1 MLELAS
7 IPLSVK
13 SPITLAEEYK
23 KHILITFMQH
33 AKSFNKGQLTGNQ
46 VVGVQ
51 VRRKNIDEQI
61 SARTPIKFAS
71 VQVEIPN
78 LIESNPIT

>member
-1 MLELAS
+1 
-7 IPLSVK
+7 
-13 SPITLAEEYK
+13 
-23 KHILITFMQH
+23 MQH

-61 SARTPIKFAS
+61 SARTPIKLAS

>member
-23 KHILITFMQH
+23 KHILVTFMQH
-33 AKSFNKGQLTGNQ
+33 EKSFNKGQLTGNQ

-51 VRRKNIDEQI
+51 VRRKNVYEQI
-61 SARTPIKFAS
+61 NARTPIKLAS

-78 LIESNPIT
+78 LT